1 MAGPQID
8 RGKLRAAIRKL
19 GNESVFYMLDEAID
33 LLPQSK
39 LLKLIKRYFDPS
51 KLQPDGDGQG
61 NLVSDV
67 KAFEKASL
75 AGEYYESFAVNSKN
89 FMEQSPG
96 TRAWIA
102 ECRRLL
108 DRCVAEGKKGDA
120 FEVRKAFD
128 IILGLL
134 EHIDECLDDV
144 IFFADEA
151 GSWQVGIDWEKVLPS
166 WFRALS
172 TTAAPEEYAG
182 RITALLKR
190 HCNYGSPRMLTI
202 ARNIATPE
210 QRQALSDVLNRQA
223 DQRPGDKRGV

>member
-19 GNESVFYMLDEAID
+19 GDESVFYMLDEALD

-39 LLKLIKRYFDPS
+39 LLKLVKRYVDPS
-51 KLQPDGDGQG
+51 KLQPHGDGQG
-61 NLVSDV
+61 NLLSDV

-89 FMEQSPG
+89 FMEKSPG

-102 ECRRLL
+102 ECHRLL
-108 DRCVAEGKKGDA
+108 DRCVAHGKKGHP
-120 FEVRKAFD
+120 FEVRRAFD
-128 IILGLL
+128 IIFGLL
-134 EHIDECLDDV
+134 DRIDECLDDV

-151 GSWQVGIDWEKVLPS
+151 GSWQVGIEWEKALPA

-182 RITALLKR
+182 RITALLK
-190 HCNYGSPRMLTI
+190 HHYAYGSAKMLAI
-202 ARNIATPE
+202 ARKIATPE
-210 QRQALSDVLNRQA
+210 QRQALADVIDRQA
-223 DQRPGDKRGV
+223 GQRPGDKRV